1 MHPDTISDF
10 TREGMPVLERGGRGA
25 KSTYDS
31 VSCLAWWR
39 NHSGLDA
46 KEAAQA
52 RAYAATAELNEL
64 RAAEKR
70 GLLVAR
76 EDVIREGQAY
86 TTAWSS
92 QVRGLP
98 RQLVLA
104 GLITR
109 EQEPSAEVL
118 CRDILLEIASWRTVP
133 GAESPSADDDEQQ
146 TAIETRLE
154 PQPHG
159 GALKRTSE
167 VLVDDVT
174 QLDELNE

>member
-1 MHPDTISDF
+1 
-10 TREGMPVLERGGRGA
+10 
-25 KSTYDS
+25 
-31 VSCLAWWR
+31 
-39 NHSGLDA
+39 
-46 KEAAQA
+46 
-52 RAYAATAELNEL
+52 
-64 RAAEKR
+64 
-70 GLLVAR
+70 
-76 EDVIREGQAY
+76 
-86 TTAWSS
+86 
-92 QVRGLP
+92 
-98 RQLVLA
+98 
-104 GLITR
+104 LITR